1 MIPIL
6 ALLLYGSTFMFF
18 LYSLR
23 MINIHIL
30 RYIKKFPV
38 DLMARL
44 SYNLIHQLV
53 EYCWVTLLSHY
64 VSINFIFWT
73 PFFIFLQTILF
84 YLSAWFI
91 CLLTCLS
98 FLQSWIFCITFCFV
112 SNFLF
117 FFYFFFFVLFQM
129 LWMLVTVNKIRY
141 MACHG
146 LHGS

>member
-73 PFFIFLQTILF
+73 PFFIFLQTILLINLI
-84 YLSAWFI
+84 YLPFDLFESSTVLNLLRHLFSWFH
-91 CLLTCLS
+91 LS
-98 FLQSWIFCITFCFV
+98 FL
-112 SNFLF
+112 FLF
-117 FFYFFFFVLFQM
+117 FFLYFF
-129 LWMLVTVNKIRY
+129 K
-141 MACHG
+141 CCEC
-146 LHGS
+146 

>member
-73 PFFIFLQTILF
+73 PFFIFLQTILLINLI
-84 YLSAWFI
+84 YLPFDLFESSTVLN
-91 CLLTCLS
+91 LLRHLLFCFQLS
-98 FLQSWIFCITFCFV
+98 FL
-112 SNFLF
+112 FL
-117 FFYFFFFVLFQM
+117 FFFFVLFQM

-141 MACHG
+141 MTCHG

>member
-73 PFFIFLQTILF
+73 PFFIFLQTILLINLI
-84 YLSAWFI
+84 YLPFDLFESSTVLNLLRHLLFWFQ
-91 CLLTCLS
+91 LS
-98 FLQSWIFCITFCFV
+98 FL
-112 SNFLF
+112 FL
-117 FFYFFFFVLFQM
+117 FFFFVLFQM

>member
-73 PFFIFLQTILF
+73 PFFIFLQTILLINLI
-84 YLSAWFI
+84 YLPFDLFESSTVLN
-91 CLLTCLS
+91 LLRHLLFCFQLS
-98 FLQSWIFCITFCFV
+98 FL
-112 SNFLF
+112 FLF
-117 FFYFFFFVLFQM
+117 FFFLYFF
-129 LWMLVTVNKIRY
+129 K
-141 MACHG
+141 CCEC
-146 LHGS
+146 